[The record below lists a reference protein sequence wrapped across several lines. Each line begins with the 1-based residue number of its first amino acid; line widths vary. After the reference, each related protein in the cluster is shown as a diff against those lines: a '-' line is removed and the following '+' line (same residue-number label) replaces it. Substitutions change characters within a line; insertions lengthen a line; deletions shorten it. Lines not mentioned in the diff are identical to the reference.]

1 MSFEDAREK
10 VESWRQDYNENRPH
24 SALGNATPEEFAAQ
38 IEHQKAVLGRDFEA
52 VKNELAYSK
61 SC

>member
-10 VESWRQDYNENRPH
+10 VETWRREYNEKRPH

-38 IEHQKAVLGRDFEA
+38 AESKKAMLERDLET
-52 VKNELAYSK
+52 VQDGLA
-61 SC
+61 